1 MVDIAKTLNKLGI
14 TEWTLHGEP
23 TNESEFN
30 KMFRKVTGA
39 DDNGSAIESNDPN
52 DFGVTW
58 DQIVKKQKELQ
69 ADYDSKQYQR
79 DRKIS
84 YPEIKEQLDLLYHD
98 MTAGKGDKT
107 GEWYKAVNKV
117 KTDNPKPE

>member
-1 MVDIAKTLNKLGI
+1 MKTELSYFDAVLALVGGQLSGPPDGPVEKFIFTEGQTPPTEEAIQEKL
-14 TEWTLHGEP
+14 
-23 TNESEFN
+23 
-30 KMFRKVTGA
+30 
-39 DDNGSAIESNDPN
+39 
-52 DFGVTW
+52 
-58 DQIVKKQKELQ
+58 KELQ
-69 ADYDSKQYQR
+69 ADYDAIQYQR
-79 DRKIS
+79 DREIA